1 MKLVLHMIV
10 KVRVAKVAF
19 KQVKT
24 KELRMTTLTKT
35 ERIKRIQRSIDFL
48 TKFRNQLIYEENKE
62 MAILFMENISKKKK

>member
-1 MKLVLHMIV
+1 MIV